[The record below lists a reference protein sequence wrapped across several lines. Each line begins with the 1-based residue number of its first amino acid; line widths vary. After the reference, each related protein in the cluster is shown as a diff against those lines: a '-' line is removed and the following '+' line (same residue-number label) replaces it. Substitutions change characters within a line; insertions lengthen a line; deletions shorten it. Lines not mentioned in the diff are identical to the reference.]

1 MAINLTKANSNTLTI
16 KNTYRRALSLKF
28 HVLNFKPN
36 KGNLAFKSTQLK
48 SVRAIKNQVIEI
60 TQGVF
65 NVNLL

>member
-48 SVRAIKNQVIEI
+48 SVRAIKNLGSRTKVLRA
-60 TQGVF
+60 GVA
-65 NVNLL
+65 